1 MLYLFGWH
9 LFSWKHLFVLIPYN
23 IRFPIFLAQNY
34 RWPCIWV
41 IWAGGGVGLYVV
53 RGLVGGS
60 GPVWPALLFECTTF
74 TTPSHPPTSP
84 YLTSFKVPALLVQCP
99 KPHITANWESNQS
112 ANLTKVL
119 KSDLL
124 LNQHFLSNHLGKNF
138 WLPFFLVFWITP
150 APAPFPETHIYLHFS
165 MMLIVIHAMCFI
177 VSEFYS
183 VTEVNN
189 VNDSWFVFIQVN
201 LSGRALT
208 KWGFYDSG
216 AFIW

>member
-84 YLTSFKVPALLVQCP
+84 YLTLFKVSALLVQSP
-99 KPHITANWESNQS
+99 KPHITANWESKSVSQLDKG
-112 ANLTKVL
+112 AKERPTL
-119 KSDLL
+119 KSTLLIKSLGEKFLAALFFSL
-124 LNQHFLSNHLGKNF
+124 LNNTRPRPLPRNAYIP
-138 WLPFFLVFWITP
+138 PFFNDANRDSCYVFYCKWVL
-150 APAPFPETHIYLHFS
+150 FRHR
-165 MMLIVIHAMCFI
+165 
-177 VSEFYS
+177 SE
-183 VTEVNN
+183 
-189 VNDSWFVFIQVN
+189 
-201 LSGRALT
+201 
-208 KWGFYDSG
+208 
-216 AFIW
+216 